1 MRLCTPYECLWIV
14 VGWKVMPKTI
24 FIGTDDNGIAI
35 TWTPSA
41 RRIDIDGWYDGMVGI
56 EGRSFTL
63 AEFFR
68 EFGITEK
75 DVKKALKE
83 VVNDEL

>member
-1 MRLCTPYECLWIV
+1 
-14 VGWKVMPKTI
+14 MPKTI
-24 FIGTDDNGIAI
+24 TIGTDHDGIAV

-41 RRIDIDGWYDGMVGI
+41 RRIEIHGWFDNIVGI

-68 EFGITEK
+68 ELGITEK
-75 DVKKALKE
+75 DIKKALRE
-83 VVNDEL
+83 VASDGE

>member
-1 MRLCTPYECLWIV
+1 
-14 VGWKVMPKTI
+14 MPKTI

-56 EGRSFTL
+56 EGGSFTL
-63 AEFFR
+63 AEFFKKL
-68 EFGITEK
+68 GITEK
-75 DVKKALKE
+75 DVRKALKE
-83 VVNDEL
+83 VASNGRL

>member
-1 MRLCTPYECLWIV
+1 
-14 VGWKVMPKTI
+14 MPKTI
-24 FIGTDDNGIAI
+24 FLGNESNGISV

-41 RRIDIDGWYDGMVGI
+41 RRIDIHGWFDNIVGI

-68 EFGITEK
+68 ELGITEK
-75 DVKKALKE
+75 DVIKAFKE
-83 VVNDEL
+83 GQNDEVLQGTG